1 MPNKEE
7 VTKLNQGVNYM
18 DQNQHPVPPVE
29 PVSVPVEPVQQ
40 PVVEPVQ
47 PNQQPIVNTVALNA
61 QAGNVVDSTKNG
73 FNTIVDKMK
82 KDKGLLIGAIAGAVV
97 IFILLVFVASKILN
111 PSYNV
116 VNKYMNIMKN
126 GKAEK
131 IVKLY
136 HKDIIDGRYDDEDE
150 LIEKF
155 EEQLEEL
162 EEDDTKIKRFK
173 IRECENYSKDELE
186 DLSFQY
192 LDPYAYSEIEHI
204 LEIKK
209 EEREEFIETIKTRI
223 ATRFKNEEF
232 IEPPEIDGRVKSVYS
247 IYKKIFINHK
257 EIDEIY
263 DKYAVR
269 IIVSTIGECYNVLG
283 LIHDMFRPLPNRFKD
298 YISTPKSN
306 MYQSLHTTVLGREG
320 IPFEVQI
327 RTWDMHET
335 AEYGIAAHW
344 KYKEGIQGTDKMEQ
358 RLAWV
363 RQVIEAQQTSDD
375 VEEIVRII
383 KTDLAPEDIIV
394 MTPKGD
400 SISLPMDST
409 VID

>member
-7 VTKLNQGVNYM
+7 VTELNQGVNYM

-47 PNQQPIVNTVALNA
+47 PNQQPIVNTVALKA
-61 QAGNVVDSTKNG
+61 QAGNVVDSAKNG
-73 FNTIVDKMK
+73 FNTIVDKLK

-136 HKDIIDGRYDDEDE
+136 HKDIIEGRYDDEDE

-186 DLSFQY
+186 DLAEYMDEY
-192 LDPYAYSEIEHI
+192 LD
-204 LEIKK
+204 
-209 EEREEFIETIKTRI
+209 
-223 ATRFKNEEF
+223 
-232 IEPPEIDGRVKSVYS
+232 
-247 IYKKIFINHK
+247 
-257 EIDEIY
+257 IDEK
-263 DKYAVR
+263 DVKAAKKYFVR
-269 IIVSTIGECYNVLG
+269 VNLDEDGEDNIDYMSVVVVKIG
-283 LIHDMFRPLPNRFKD
+283 HKW
-298 YISTPKSN
+298 
-306 MYQSLHTTVLGREG
+306 SL
-320 IPFEVQI
+320 
-327 RTWDMHET
+327 
-335 AEYGIAAHW
+335 Y
-344 KYKEGIQGTDKMEQ
+344 Y
-358 RLAWV
+358 
-363 RQVIEAQQTSDD
+363 
-375 VEEIVRII
+375 
-383 KTDLAPEDIIV
+383 
-394 MTPKGD
+394 
-400 SISLPMDST
+400 
-409 VID
+409 